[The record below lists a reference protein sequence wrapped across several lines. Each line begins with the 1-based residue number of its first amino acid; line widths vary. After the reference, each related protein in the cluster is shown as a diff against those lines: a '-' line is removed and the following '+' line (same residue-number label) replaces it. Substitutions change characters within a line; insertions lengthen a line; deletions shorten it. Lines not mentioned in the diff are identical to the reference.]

1 MDGCSVRLLGF
12 LWARRGL
19 LIKCKRAASLSLDSL
34 PPRSL
39 ERGGF
44 QSPWCNRP
52 RPANNNEIHKSGR
65 GQGTRGA
72 RRPAMYHANT
82 TFILPPLLILIL
94 THLFHEQFISSLQ
107 SLSSSFLRYFFVFR
121 RSPSLLFA
129 RVRIVPFR
137 ESTPCTLSTTYTSSP
152 LLRCLHFRDYTPLPS
167 IVRTIFTPISLSL
180 SLDEFKFR
188 KNPTLRI
195 TINRPFSLPPLLLFR
210 FKFKGRCNTSE
221 ILRKRLSKDYICI
234 THGYLGR
241 ADLYNTGEVK
251 YRLSRGFAARFSV
264 DVERASD

>member
-1 MDGCSVRLLGF
+1 MHSFDYLHFFPLVKMLTLSRLHF
-12 LWARRGL
+12 
-19 LIKCKRAASLSLDSL
+19 
-34 PPRSL
+34 
-39 ERGGF
+39 
-44 QSPWCNRP
+44 
-52 RPANNNEIHKSGR
+52 
-65 GQGTRGA
+65 
-72 RRPAMYHANT
+72 
-82 TFILPPLLILIL
+82 
-94 THLFHEQFISSLQ
+94 
-107 SLSSSFLRYFFVFR
+107 SSFY
-121 RSPSLLFA
+121 RSH
-129 RVRIVPFR
+129 R
-137 ESTPCTLSTTYTSSP
+137 
-152 LLRCLHFRDYTPLPS
+152 LHSDL
-167 IVRTIFTPISLSL
+167 SLSL

-210 FKFKGRCNTSE
+210 FKFKERCNTSE